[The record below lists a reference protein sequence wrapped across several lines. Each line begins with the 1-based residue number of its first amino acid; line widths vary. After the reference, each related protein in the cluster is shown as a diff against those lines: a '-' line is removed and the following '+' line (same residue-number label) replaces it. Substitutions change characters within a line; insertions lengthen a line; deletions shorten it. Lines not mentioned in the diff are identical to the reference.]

1 MFKYV
6 IIALLMVG
14 QVKAQTPITYRDSIM
29 WFQGFKAGLMYP
41 VPKYYFDERFAK
53 PIVPQPPI
61 WRKDTIK

>member
-1 MFKYV
+1 
-6 IIALLMVG
+6 MVG